1 MKANLSASYRKQ
13 RLQKFRILFEDIK
26 ARGFIGWTIIEECI
40 NLEDALNYF
49 KKNFPNKE
57 VIQISE
63 LRD

>member
-26 ARGFIGWTIIEECI
+26 APGFIGWTIIEECVDRD
-40 NLEDALNYF
+40 DALDYF

-57 VIQISE
+57 IMQISQ
-63 LRD
+63 LN